1 MKRIICLIVTV
12 LLLINIMPFA
22 ALAANGDARDN
33 TQDDTINF
41 TISEATVHPGDTDR
55 VVVYVDIAN
64 NPGIAGT
71 QLTIQY
77 DRDNLT
83 LHSVAR
89 CDEFSQQFNLT
100 VNKASGFVMLD
111 NVSNVYGNG
120 SLLQLTFSLTTS
132 ENKPTPEGKYEI
144 NVDIQLLFNEDFK
157 RIDKKVDNG
166 KIVVSH
172 DWTDATCTAP
182 KTCKTCG
189 ATDGTV
195 LDHKK
200 GEVVKEN
207 EQPATA
213 NTPGSYDNVV
223 YCTVCGAEI
232 SRETVTVKPLDKG
245 VAKIGETF
253 YDTLK
258 EALDAAEEIAKKNA
272 EENVEADVIVVLVN
286 DTDKPIQEAILMVP
300 AGVKLDLDGK
310 TIAVSTAVL
319 AYGDIIDTAA
329 TVGGIQIEAD
339 KIVHLQPDNP
349 YMPLYDK
356 ATGSYKF
363 FKYEIET
370 LSKNGTADT
379 INLGV
384 RVLFENREAYA
395 VLAQGETK
403 TSITISLTWNGR
415 VASPVQHT
423 VTEKSMKDFGNNAF
437 GQSEN
442 GSVKTAISINVKGLK
457 SIAGKT
463 LNVTA
468 KLTSTTHVESAAKSF
483 DAYKVPQASTDT
495 ETE

>member
-64 NPGIAGT
+64 NPGFAGA

-77 DRDNLT
+77 DNKNLT
-83 LHSVAR
+83 LLSVAR

-258 EALDAAEEIAKKNA
+258 EALDAAKTGDT
-272 EENVEADVIVVLVN
+272 VTLVT
-286 DTDKPIQEAILMVP
+286 DTTETILMVP
-300 AGVKLDLDGK
+300 AGVTLDLEGN
-310 TIAVSTAVL
+310 TVEVGVAVL
-319 AYGDIIDTAA
+319 GYGHIVDTDPVA
-329 TVGGIQIEAD
+329 GGIEIGAD
-339 KIVHLQPDNP
+339 KIVHLQSDNP

-363 FKYEIET
+363 FEY
-370 LSKNGTADT
+370 T
-379 INLGV
+379 IDAKQNASNISAGKMQYA
-384 RVLFENREAYA
+384 FSINFANEEAYA
-395 VLAQGETK
+395 LIVTGASKLTVSVTFTWDEHDMPLVYEFPAEK
-403 TSITISLTWNGR
+403 YSLYGKGKYFQ
-415 VASPVQHT
+415 VT
-423 VTEKSMKDFGNNAF
+423 VTGVETIVGSTLVATAKFASETNVSVEASKSKEI
-437 GQSEN
+437 Q
-442 GSVKTAISINVKGLK
+442 I
-457 SIAGKT
+457 T
-463 LNVTA
+463 LSNVT
-468 KLTSTTHVESAAKSF
+468 E
-483 DAYKVPQASTDT
+483 
-495 ETE
+495 